1 MKKVR
6 INNKLEAAVN
16 SGIAAILM
24 YGVGEGIQVMK
35 EKNVP
40 VQIAARVVRSP
51 NSRRS
56 TDWK

>member
-35 EKNVP
+35 EKKCACANCCSCSSKSQLT
-40 VQIAARVVRSP
+40 QI
-51 NSRRS
+51 
-56 TDWK
+56 D

>member
-1 MKKVR
+1 MKRVR
-6 INNKLEAAVN
+6 INDKLEAAVN

-24 YGVGEGIQVMK
+24 YGVDEGIQVMK
-35 EKNVP
+35 DKNVP
-40 VQIAARVVRSP
+40 VQIDARVVRSP